1 VTSVELGWRRRTNEE
16 GEDQVDERRIL
27 DTDVSAMTSAAEE
40 RALWLV
46 ENVLPHEGE
55 LRAWLSSR
63 RLPSLEI
70 DDIIQE
76 TYTRLVAAES
86 VAAVRDPRTY
96 AFSTAHSVI
105 LTHVRR
111 ARVVSFQA
119 MADLDVLGVVSPDPA
134 PERQLL
140 DRQELRRLAEAIAS
154 MPAKTAQIFSLRR
167 VHGLSQRQI
176 ANQLGLPEST
186 VEKHIS
192 RAIHTL
198 MVRFGRGGKPG
209 SRASNNHDGQK
220 DSKTADR
227 LGG

>member
-1 VTSVELGWRRRTNEE
+1 
-16 GEDQVDERRIL
+16 
-27 DTDVSAMTSAAEE
+27 MTSAAEE

-55 LRAWLSSR
+55 LRAWLSAR
-63 RLPSLEI
+63 RLPGLEV

-76 TYTRLVAAES
+76 TYARLVSAES
-86 VAAVRDPRTY
+86 VAGVRDPRTY
-96 AFSTAHSVI
+96 AFSAAHSVI

-119 MADLDVLGVVSPDPA
+119 MADLDVLGAVSPEPA

-140 DRQELRRLAEAIAS
+140 DRQELRRLAEAIAEL
-154 MPAKTAQIFSLRR
+154 PTKTAQIFSLRR

-176 ANQLGLPEST
+176 ADQLGLPEST

-192 RAIHTL
+192 RAIHML
-198 MVRFGRGGKPG
+198 MVRFGRGGKPR
-209 SRASNNHDGQK
+209 SRASNNHDGRQ
-220 DSKTADR
+220 DHKTADR
-227 LGG
+227 PRG